1 MTDGWYNCDRCGEFE
16 RGPIQRGTGPWMTD
30 YAEPEQRRIE
40 YGHLTGEDDTASP
53 SKTFDLCHD
62 CRKALTEWIG
72 EVSDRD

>member
-1 MTDGWYNCDRCGEFE
+1 
-16 RGPIQRGTGPWMTD
+16 MTD